1 MYALHAESRAWE
13 QPRIRCHRAIETALG
28 FDEDPDSSPMIESDL
43 ERVVYDC
50 GAEESIGALSM
61 AGIQTIAEAADYCP
75 AEMQKAM
82 EESAGVQIS
91 LSLCTR
97 IVHGSIRVRDALPPE
112 SGAKPLRFVEVD
124 NGVSED
130 QSTSSVE
137 HFDEVPDDHMHWL
150 LVSPA
155 APLPNGDVDN
165 KFEGPMKGRFKV
177 VRSNLTQREQ
187 ESLLQKGWQCTF
199 AGYGAEGKEE
209 ALRMREEATSKDR
222 AHIMWVPLEDDGE
235 EEDDAEFRPMPRA
248 ARRLAR
254 PPRSYRSVEERARIQ
269 QQLNEDYLD
278 YSPLERA
285 SQLLFG
291 VQSGTEEV
299 QSGTELS
306 DRQSQPHD
314 HPCERMAAPAE
325 QEGQAMKSKTAG
337 EQAIPE
343 HSILPKN
350 AYQISC
356 GMKYRPLRASEHEPE
371 REIRD
376 TTSCAIGRSSE
387 QEAEQDSEE
396 EYEYELCTDAWRQF
410 ANRPYYKRVRRR
422 AEAETS
428 GQSSSMRINMHS
440 MGSAPP
446 TDSQTVPSLEAVVI
460 SSQRISPNQSE
471 SVEIQSESVEL
482 NGRDQVAVALA
493 WLPYQWR
500 GPRYLHKI

>member
-1 MYALHAESRAWE
+1 
-13 QPRIRCHRAIETALG
+13 
-28 FDEDPDSSPMIESDL
+28 
-43 ERVVYDC
+43 
-50 GAEESIGALSM
+50 
-61 AGIQTIAEAADYCP
+61 
-75 AEMQKAM
+75 
-82 EESAGVQIS
+82 
-91 LSLCTR
+91 
-97 IVHGSIRVRDALPPE
+97 
-112 SGAKPLRFVEVD
+112 
-124 NGVSED
+124 
-130 QSTSSVE
+130 
-137 HFDEVPDDHMHWL
+137 
-150 LVSPA
+150 
-155 APLPNGDVDN
+155 
-165 KFEGPMKGRFKV
+165 MKGRFKV

-235 EEDDAEFRPMPRA
+235 EEDDADYQPMPRA

-306 DRQSQPHD
+306 NHQSQPHD

-376 TTSCAIGRSSE
+376 TTSCAIDRSSE

-396 EYEYELCTDAWRQF
+396 DYEYELCTDAWRQF
-410 ANRPYYKRVRRR
+410 TNRPYYKRVKRKCVESPQGDASSQWRLEDR

-446 TDSQTVPSLEAVVI
+446 TDSQIVPSLEGRESVC
-460 SSQRISPNQSE
+460 RNQSE
-471 SVEIQSESVEL
+471 SVGISRNQSGSVEL
-482 NGRDQVAVALA
+482 NGRDQVTVTLA